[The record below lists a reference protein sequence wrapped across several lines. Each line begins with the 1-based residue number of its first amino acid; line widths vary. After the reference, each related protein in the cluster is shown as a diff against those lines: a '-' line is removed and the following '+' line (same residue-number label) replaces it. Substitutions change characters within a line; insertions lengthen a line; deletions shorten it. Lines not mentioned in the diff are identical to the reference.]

1 MSLAFTFNNTSGSS
15 VSCGILFTV
24 TGGAK
29 TCTTFDGVTTNLL
42 VDMTTG
48 LPIQI
53 TVPATTTQTL
63 TFSAVAGVG
72 TVTTFIVDGGEAFV
86 TTVATADANWAMG
99 SGGLTSFVSTF
110 ESCTSL
116 TDVPNFIP
124 STVTNM
130 TSMFKGCTA
139 LADPDISSWVT
150 VNVTNMQAM
159 FQEADTFN
167 QNIGSWN
174 TGFVT
179 NMSLMFS
186 GCNSFNQNIGSWN
199 VSNVTNFGSMFS
211 GALTFNNAGF
221 AMPWSNGFSPLAT
234 SMLNMFA
241 GAVAFNADIS
251 AWTTTNVTNMVTMF
265 SGCTIF
271 NKDIS
276 NWNVNKV
283 GNMTNMFLNAV
294 AFNVNLQYWNVNGS
308 LNFSTMW
315 SGATAY
321 QTAYFNQQ
329 LYYTA
334 LPTQP
339 DSVLYF
345 NQPRPTRYP
354 CFMKG
359 TQILCLRAEEEVY
372 RPVQDLRKGDL
383 IKTYRNGYL
392 PIHMIGT
399 SSLSNPGD
407 DERTTNRLYKC
418 SKELYPSLF
427 EDLYITG
434 CHSILVPALTNDQ
447 WENTKDML
455 GNVYITDN
463 HFRLMACLDEKA
475 QPFQRDAMID
485 IYHIALEN
493 EDYYM
498 NYGIYANGLLVETC
512 SKRYLT
518 ELSNMRIIGEDEACY
533 DAPSVNV
540 FSELSSFIQC

>member
-1 MSLAFTFNNTSGSS
+1 
-15 VSCGILFTV
+15 
-24 TGGAK
+24 
-29 TCTTFDGVTTNLL
+29 
-42 VDMTTG
+42 
-48 LPIQI
+48 
-53 TVPATTTQTL
+53 
-63 TFSAVAGVG
+63 
-72 TVTTFIVDGGEAFV
+72 
-86 TTVATADANWAMG
+86 
-99 SGGLTSFVSTF
+99 
-110 ESCTSL
+110 
-116 TDVPNFIP
+116 
-124 STVTNM
+124 
-130 TSMFKGCTA
+130 
-139 LADPDISSWVT
+139 
-150 VNVTNMQAM
+150 MQ
-159 FQEADTFN
+159 
-167 QNIGSWN
+167 
-174 TGFVT
+174 
-179 NMSLMFS
+179 
-186 GCNSFNQNIGSWN
+186 
-199 VSNVTNFGSMFS
+199 
-211 GALTFNNAGF
+211 
-221 AMPWSNGFSPLAT
+221 
-234 SMLNMFA
+234 NMFN
-241 GAVAFNADIS
+241 GAS
-251 AWTTTNVTNMVTMF
+251 
-265 SGCTIF
+265 
-271 NKDIS
+271 
-276 NWNVNKV
+276 
-283 GNMTNMFLNAV
+283 
-294 AFNVNLQYWNVNGS
+294 AFNVNLKYWNVGGTNNYS
-308 LNFSTMW
+308 NMF

-321 QTAYFNQQ
+321 QAAFY
-329 LYYTA
+329 
-334 LPTQP
+334 PTTP
-339 DSVLYF
+339 GYDGTLGSSITTPVASYF

-498 NYGIYANGLLVETC
+498 NYGVYANGLLVETC